1 MAFTLEADFLSRPA
15 RPASEAGKR
24 PRETDRNGADFR
36 ESLAKLDEA
45 GPQDGESEIP
55 SRTDVGQTAVSAIL
69 INLPQTARE
78 VNGSP
83 YGEVPDISAP
93 AGHTLMARDPGSELV
108 PETVD
113 DIPLA
118 RDFRAADIIN
128 LAASDTAD
136 ETRATPA
143 PGSASPVTTELPASP
158 DMVLQKVSE
167 PAAPLNREASTL
179 AADATGASGHTR
191 SEPEVQATPANADA
205 PLAASVAA
213 HAGSTD
219 KTQSADAKAPGTG
232 AVAAPASQPATQTP
246 GGNTSGREQSGRDQ
260 SITHSSVADREPGTS
275 TPQQAGTASFS
286 DMVTTSRPA
295 ASQDMS
301 AVAQP
306 VALHAQAPQP
316 AAPPV
321 STAFTQTHAL
331 ITATPAEVV
340 DVMSDSLAAPE
351 DRKNRVIV
359 QLDPPEL
366 GRISIDYKFDSQ
378 GLQHVTITGESPEAM
393 RQLRLMHFE
402 LVNALEKQGL
412 SSQNMSFQQHQANQ
426 DPGQQGPRSGQISTD
441 IAENQSP
448 TGAALIASQTSQPGS
463 GSSGGL
469 NIKL

>member
-15 RPASEAGKR
+15 RPASEAGKW

-36 ESLAKLDEA
+36 ESLAKLDGT
-45 GPQDGESEIP
+45 GPQDEESEIP
-55 SRTDVGQTAVSAIL
+55 NRTDSGQTAVPAIL
-69 INLPQTARE
+69 INLPQTALE
-78 VNGSP
+78 VSDSP
-83 YGEVPDISAP
+83 YGELPDISAS
-93 AGHTLMARDPGSELV
+93 ADHILMASDSGSELV

-118 RDFRAADIIN
+118 KDLRAADIIR

-136 ETRATPA
+136 ETHATPA

-158 DMVLQKVSE
+158 DMALQKVSE
-167 PAAPLNREASTL
+167 PAAPFNREASSL
-179 AADATGASGHTR
+179 PSDATSASGHT
-191 SEPEVQATPANADA
+191 SIEPEVQAAPASANA

-219 KTQSADAKAPGTG
+219 KTQSADAKAPGTS
-232 AVAAPASQPATQTP
+232 ALAAPASQPAAQTP
-246 GGNTSGREQSGRDQ
+246 GGNTSDREQ
-260 SITHSSVADREPGTS
+260 SITHASVADREHRTS

-286 DMVTTSRPA
+286 DMVTTVKPA

-306 VALHAQAPQP
+306 VPLHAQAPQP

-321 STAFTQTHAL
+321 PSAFTQTHAL

-340 DVMSDSLAAPE
+340 DVISDSLAAPE

-426 DPGQQGPRSGQISTD
+426 DPGQQGPRSGQISND
-441 IAENQSP
+441 ITENQSP
-448 TGAALIASQTSQPGS
+448 TVPALIASQTSQPGS
-463 GSSGGL
+463 ESSGGL

>member
-24 PRETDRNGADFR
+24 PRETDRNGNDFR
-36 ESLAKLDEA
+36 ESLAKLEGA
-45 GPQDGESEIP
+45 GPKDEESEIP
-55 SRTDVGQTAVSAIL
+55 NRTDAGQTAVSAIL
-69 INLPQTARE
+69 INLPQTALE
-78 VNGSP
+78 VSDSP
-83 YGEVPDISAP
+83 YGELPDISAP
-93 AGHTLMARDPGSELV
+93 ADHILMASDSGSELV

-118 RDFRAADIIN
+118 KDLRAADMIR
-128 LAASDTAD
+128 LAASNTAD
-136 ETRATPA
+136 ETHATPA

-158 DMVLQKVSE
+158 DMALQKVSE
-167 PAAPLNREASTL
+167 PAAPFNREASSL
-179 AADATGASGHTR
+179 PSDATSASGHA
-191 SEPEVQATPANADA
+191 SIKPEVQAAPASANA

-219 KTQSADAKAPGTG
+219 KTESADAKAPGTS
-232 AVAAPASQPATQTP
+232 ALATPASQPAAQTP

-260 SITHSSVADREPGTS
+260 SITHASVADREHRTS

-286 DMVTTSRPA
+286 DMVTTGKPA

-306 VALHAQAPQP
+306 VPLHAQASQP

-426 DPGQQGPRSGQISTD
+426 DPGQQGPRSGQISND
-441 IAENQSP
+441 ITENQSP
-448 TGAALIASQTSQPGS
+448 TVPGLIASQTSQPGS
-463 GSSGGL
+463 ESSGGL